1 MTQIYLCHA
10 CSYQN
15 IEDENARTGA
25 LGDHPYG
32 AMGKVFTLESHRR
45 RGCSQVTQTF
55 YRLSRRGCGLPASAG
70 DFGTHRDSMPS
81 CVGCLL
87 LSDGVRSSRR
97 ADARGERA

>member
-1 MTQIYLCHA
+1 MLTEIYLWHA

-45 RGCSQVTQTF
+45 RGCSQVSQTF
-55 YRLSRRGCGLPASAG
+55 DRLGRRGCSLPASAG
-70 DFGTHRDSMPS
+70 GVGTHRDSMTRR
-81 CVGCLL
+81 VARRL
-87 LSDGVRSSRR
+87 LSFRR
-97 ADARGERA
+97 CAELSPRGCAR